1 MNVNVSIPAG
11 DAMSARTLKLK
22 ATIHSTLGKVLPKFE
37 KFALLDF
44 PDHSNVGDS
53 AIWLGEIRYF
63 EEVHGR
69 RPSLVSTFR
78 HPMQDILDNLP
89 DGPIFLHGGGNFGD
103 IYPEIHAW
111 RQNLLAATKG
121 RPVVQMPQS
130 IHFSNAESV
139 AETARAIATHGN
151 YSLLVRDAKSFEL
164 ASRNFDCPV
173 TLCPDMAICLGP
185 LQPTRTAEVDVMCLM
200 RTDEERVS
208 AEETAAPAVPGLSID
223 LKDWLEEDKGSLR
236 GVRHPN
242 LLARL
247 AAAKEGGLKRSNY
260 RNLSFRRLA
269 GARLERGLDILS
281 SGRWVA
287 TDRLHAHILSL
298 LIGRPHVALDNN
310 YGKISSFIAEWT
322 AGTKGV
328 NAATSLAEALGLIT
342 DELQAVAPR

>member
-1 MNVNVSIPAG
+1 MNVNVSIPA
-11 DAMSARTLKLK
+11 AESMSARTLMLK
-22 ATIHSTLGKVLPKFE
+22 ATIHTTLGKVLPPFD

-78 HPMQDILDNLP
+78 HPMEDILDNLP

-111 RQNLLAATKG
+111 RQKLLAATGG

-130 IHFSNAESV
+130 IHFSSPESV
-139 AETARAIATHGN
+139 AETARAIAAHGN

-164 ASRNFDCPV
+164 ATKNFDCPV

-185 LQPTRTAEVDVMCLM
+185 LKPPKAAEVDVMCLM

-208 AEETAAPAVPGLSID
+208 SQETAAPSVPGLTID
-223 LKDWLEEDKGSLR
+223 LKDWLEEDKGSLWR
-236 GVRHPN
+236 VRHPN
-242 LLARL
+242 LLDRL
-247 AAAKEGGLKRSNY
+247 ANAGQGGLSRSNY
-260 RNLSFRRLA
+260 RNMSFRRLA
-269 GARLERGLDILS
+269 SARLQRGLGILS

-310 YGKISSFIAEWT
+310 YGKISNFIAEWT

-328 NAATSLAEALGLIT
+328 NSATSLTEALGLIAG
-342 DELQAVAPR
+342 ELQTAAV